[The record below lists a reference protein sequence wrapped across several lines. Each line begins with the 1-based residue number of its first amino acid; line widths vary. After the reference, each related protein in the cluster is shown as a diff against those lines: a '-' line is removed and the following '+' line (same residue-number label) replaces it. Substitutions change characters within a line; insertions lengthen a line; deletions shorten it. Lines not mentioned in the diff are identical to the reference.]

1 MEERLGMTRP
11 SGLNSNGLRTWGMLF
26 ALGGIISR
34 GILQNEML
42 GMLNVKG
49 AALLDIMQ
57 NVEGAMAMA
66 AVALVL
72 QALETIAVPI
82 FAFLLVEGFLHTS
95 DYKKYVL
102 RVAGLAVLTEIPFN
116 LAMTQ
121 NILDL
126 SSRNPVFGVL
136 LCLVLLYLYNRFA
149 EQKFVCVIVTLAA
162 TGWGWMLGIEHCIPM
177 VLMVCVMWI
186 FRNKKMFMGF
196 SGAAVAVLCTGG
208 SVFYLAAPM
217 GFLVTH
223 FYNGEPGESNKLVS
237 YLIYPVALLITALVA
252 IYAM

>member
-11 SGLNSNGLRTWGMLF
+11 SGLNSNGLRAWGMIFVL
-26 ALGGIISR
+26 AGIISR
-34 GILQNEML
+34 SILQNEML
-42 GMLNVKG
+42 GMLHSNG

-57 NVEGAMAMA
+57 NMEGAMTMA
-66 AVALVL
+66 AIALVL
-72 QALETIAVPI
+72 QAMETVAVPI
-82 FAFLLVEGFLHTS
+82 FAFLLVEGFQHTT

-102 RVAGLAVLTEIPFN
+102 RVAGLAVLTEIPYN
-116 LAMTQ
+116 LAMAQ
-121 NILDL
+121 NILDF

-136 LCLVLLYLYNRFA
+136 LCLVLLYLFTRFA
-149 EQKFVCVIVTLAA
+149 EQKAVCVIVTLAA

-177 VLMVCVMWI
+177 VLMVCVMWL
-186 FRNKKMFMGF
+186 FRKKKMFMGF

-223 FYNGEPGESNKLVS
+223 FYNGEPGEGNKLVS
-237 YLIYPVALLITALVA
+237 YLFYPVVLLIAALVA
-252 IYAM
+252 IYAI

>member
-208 SVFYLAAPM
+208 SVF
-217 GFLVTH
+217 
-223 FYNGEPGESNKLVS
+223 
-237 YLIYPVALLITALVA
+237 
-252 IYAM
+252 

>member
-66 AVALVL
+66 SVALVL

>member
-26 ALGGIISR
+26 ALAGIISR

>member
-42 GMLNVKG
+42 GMLNVNG